1 MRIAVVT
8 DSFAPQS
15 DAIAETTRQIV
26 DGLVGQANEVLV
38 VAPGPGQATYRTA
51 RVVRARRLVPASAM
65 STSLRA
71 FGPDVVLA
79 VAPKVL
85 GALGLRA
92 AKRLGIPSVAVNPA
106 PGMPPADLVLTTCT
120 AAAKRLDVPT
130 RRWELGVNLDE
141 HHPGLRSDAVHDRW
155 ARVGRPDGA
164 QVVVG
169 HVGSLEKEKVV
180 QRLLAISKH
189 PDARVVVLGDGAG
202 ADALR
207 KAGAKVTGPVTG
219 LDLARGVASLDLL
232 VQPRK
237 KELLVPGSRMALA
250 SGVPVVAFDAAGARG
265 VVRHGRNGLLAD
277 PKRPESIVACVAQL
291 VEDTAL
297 RQELAGQARATM
309 TRTWSDAHR
318 DLTEHLQGLTA
329 AAKARSTG

>member
-15 DAIAETTRQIV
+15 DPIAETTRQIV
-26 DGLVGQANEVLV
+26 DGLVAQGDDLLV
-38 VAPGPGQATYRTA
+38 VAPGPGQATYRSA

-65 STSLRA
+65 GTALRA
-71 FGPDVVLA
+71 FGPDVVMV

-92 AKRLGIPSVAVNPA
+92 AKRLGIPSIAVNPA
-106 PGMPPADLVLTTCT
+106 PGMPPADLVLATCT

-130 RRWELGVNLDE
+130 KAWELGVNLDE
-141 HHPGLRSDAVHDRW
+141 HHPGLRNPAVHDRW
-155 ARVGRPDGA
+155 ARVDKPDGA

-169 HVGSLEKEKVV
+169 HVGALEKEKVV
-180 QRLLAISKH
+180 QRLLAISKL
-189 PDARVVVLGDGAG
+189 PGARVVVLGGGDGAEL
-202 ADALR
+202 LR
-207 KAGAKVTGPVTG
+207 KAGAKVTGPVSG
-219 LDLARGVASLDLL
+219 LDLARGIASLDLL

-265 VVRHGRNGLLAD
+265 VVRHDRNGLLAD
-277 PKRPESIVACVAQL
+277 PKVTGSL
-291 VEDTAL
+291 VESVAL
-297 RQELAGQARATM
+297 LVDDAKLRGRLAGKARASM
-309 TRTWSDAHR
+309 TRTWSDANR
-318 DLTEHLQGLTA
+318 DLTGHLRDLTPSKSRA
-329 AAKARSTG
+329 TG